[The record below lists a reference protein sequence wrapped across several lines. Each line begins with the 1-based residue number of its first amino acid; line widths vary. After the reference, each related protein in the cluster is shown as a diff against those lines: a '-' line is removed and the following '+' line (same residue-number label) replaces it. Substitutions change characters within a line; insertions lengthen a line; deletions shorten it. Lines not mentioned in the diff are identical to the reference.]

1 MSGFPPRGSSAKCT
15 RSEAAGVHIAAV
27 RAGSDGFGL
36 FGLFNLYKM
45 TRGGFAAAQ
54 RVSISCFCCA
64 AAALGSEML
73 NLGCHL
79 LPWVTYK
86 WV

>member
-1 MSGFPPRGSSAKCT
+1 MSGFPPRDPSAKCT
-15 RSEAAGVHIAAV
+15 RSEAAGIQIAAV

-54 RVSISCFCCA
+54 RVSTVYHVPAELQPLWGARC
-64 AAALGSEML
+64 
-73 NLGCHL
+73 
-79 LPWVTYK
+79 
-86 WV
+86 